1 MTDPSPASEP
11 LRTPT
16 AGRTFPCS
24 QCGASLTFAPGVGRL
39 TCATCGTVN
48 DLPAV
53 SDDERAAA
61 FEELDYR
68 EALRRQEG
76 NEPAIEQQVV
86 SCPQCGAQTVF
97 DPHVVA
103 SHCAFC
109 AAPMVSVTAHASRR
123 IRPRGL
129 VPFALEPKAAQE
141 RFRRWIE
148 GRWFAPNALKHTVTS
163 ADGVR
168 GVYVPCWTFDAE
180 TESDYTG
187 QRGINRTV
195 TVMQRNAEGRE
206 VPVTRIV
213 TDWYPTAGRV
223 RVDFDDETVLA
234 SHSVPKHLEGVL
246 SGWDI
251 GRLVPPSEAYLA
263 GFTVEAYQVGLEPA
277 FAEAQQRFASA
288 IDGAVRRDIGGD
300 QQRVTGVRTRYGR
313 VSFKHVL
320 MPVWIASY
328 RFEGKVYAVVVN
340 GQTGV
345 VQGDRP
351 WSAWKIAAAVVAAAA
366 IGLVLWWLT
375 QGR

>member
-1 MTDPSPASEP
+1 MTDRPTMAPA
-11 LRTPT
+11 
-16 AGRTFPCS
+16 AGRAFPCT
-24 QCGASLTFAPGVGRL
+24 QCGASLTFAPSVGRL

-53 SDDERAAA
+53 DATARAEAL
-61 FEELDYR
+61 EELDYR
-68 EALRRQEG
+68 EALRRQAG
-76 NEPAIEQQVV
+76 DEPAIEQQVV
-86 SCPQCGAQTVF
+86 DCPQCGAQTVF

-103 SHCAFC
+103 AHCAFC
-109 AAPMVSVTAHASRR
+109 AAPMVSVTAHASRQ

-129 VPFALEPKAAQE
+129 VPFTLEPKAAQE

-148 GRWFAPNALKHTVTS
+148 GRWFAPNALKHTVKA

-187 QRGINRTV
+187 QRGIHRTV
-195 TVMQRNAEGRE
+195 TVMQRNAEGRM

-213 TDWYPTAGRV
+213 TDWHFAAGRV

-251 GRLVPPSEAYLA
+251 GRLVPPSETYLA

-288 IDGAVRRDIGGD
+288 IDAAVRRDIGGD
-300 QQRVTGVRTRYGR
+300 QQRVLSVTTRYGR
-313 VSFKHVL
+313 VHFKHVL
-320 MPVWIASY
+320 LPVWIASY
-328 RFEGKVYAVVVN
+328 RFGGKVYAVVVN

-351 WSAWKIAAAVVAAAA
+351 WSAWKIAGAVLAALIVAAVVA
-366 IGLVLWWLT
+366 VVM

>member
-1 MTDPSPASEP
+1 MTDSASTHDSLRPS
-11 LRTPT
+11 T
-16 AGRTFPCS
+16 AGRAFPCS
-24 QCGASLTFAPGVGRL
+24 QCGASLAFAPGVGRL
-39 TCATCGTVN
+39 TCSTCGTVN
-48 DLPAV
+48 DLPAA
-53 SDDERAAA
+53 SDEARAAA
-61 FEELDYR
+61 FEELDFR

-76 NEPAIEQQVV
+76 DEAAIEQQVV
-86 SCPQCGAQTVF
+86 SCPQCGAQTIF

-103 SHCAFC
+103 AHCAFC
-109 AAPMVSVTAHASRR
+109 AGPMVSVTAHASRR

-129 VPFALEPKAAQE
+129 VPFALEAKAAQE

-148 GRWFAPNALKHTVTS
+148 GRWFAPNALKDTVRS

-213 TDWYPTAGRV
+213 TDWYITSGRV

-251 GRLVPPSEAYLA
+251 ARLVPVDDAYVA
-263 GFTVEAYQVGLEPA
+263 GFTVEAYQVGLEAA
-277 FAEAQQRFASA
+277 FGEAQERFASA
-288 IDGAVRRDIGGD
+288 IDSAVRRDIGGD
-300 QQRVTGVRTRYGR
+300 QQRVMGVDTRYGH

-328 RFEGKVYAVVVN
+328 RFKDKVYAVVVN
-340 GQTGV
+340 GQTGE

-351 WSAWKIAAAVVAAAA
+351 YSAWKIAGAVLAATAAAL
-366 IGLVLWWLT
+366 ITWWVM
-375 QGR
+375 QAQ